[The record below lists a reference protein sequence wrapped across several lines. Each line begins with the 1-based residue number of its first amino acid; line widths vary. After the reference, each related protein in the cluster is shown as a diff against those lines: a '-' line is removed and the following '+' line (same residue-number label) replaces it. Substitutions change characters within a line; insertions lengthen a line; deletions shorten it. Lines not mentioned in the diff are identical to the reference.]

1 MEQEMRN
8 LELENQAQKKVL
20 EQQLNSQQNI
30 TEAQQESL
38 KKQLE

>member
-1 MEQEMRN
+1 MRK

-20 EQQLNSQQNI
+20 EQQLNSQQNL

>member
-1 MEQEMRN
+1 MEQEMRK

>member
-1 MEQEMRN
+1 MEQEMRK

-20 EQQLNSQQNI
+20 EQQLNSQQNL